1 MDVRLFI
8 APHPLN
14 IYQALVLAPEPARGW
29 IKTYYSKD
37 ECITDLRVMDLLK
50 PEVADE
56 VMVDDFEVRDHI
68 LIFRTE
74 TDPESLEEAG
84 FEERHKLS
92 EIN

>member
-37 ECITDLRVMDLLK
+37 ECVTDLRVLDVLK

-74 TDPESLEEAG
+74 TDPETLEEAG

>member
-37 ECITDLRVMDLLK
+37 ECITDLRVLDLLK

-74 TDPESLEEAG
+74 TDPETLEEAG